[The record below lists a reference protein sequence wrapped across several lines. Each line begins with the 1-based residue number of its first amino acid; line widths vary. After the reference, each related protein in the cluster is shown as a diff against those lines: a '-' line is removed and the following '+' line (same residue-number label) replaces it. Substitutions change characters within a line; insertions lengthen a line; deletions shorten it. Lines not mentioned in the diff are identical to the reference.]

1 MTVLYWLESIRNGFL
16 DTFFSLITLFG
27 EETLVVVIAMIL
39 FWCFDKKQGYF
50 LFFVSFFGTVCNL
63 FLKAWFRVPRPW
75 VKDPAFT
82 VVEAAKEGATGY
94 SFPSGHTQSSV
105 VLYSSIIR
113 WNKQKWLRIFALSLC
128 ILVPFSRLYLGVHTL
143 QDVLTS
149 VGISL
154 VLVLVGTPL
163 FQKHCNKKGFMMGL
177 LSFLLVCMVGLVL
190 FLNFY
195 SFPPAEANSPV
206 MGHIRENAYTLLGC
220 MLGLIV
226 VYFADVYGS
235 KFSTGGVWWVQLIKI
250 AVGLL
255 LVLGAKELPKSLLES
270 LLPLGAA
277 RVVRYFF
284 LVVVGGALWPFAFQY
299 LNRLAKNDNGTG
311 THDF

>member
-1 MTVLYWLESIRNGFL
+1 MTVLYWLENLRCGIL

-82 VVEAAKEGATGY
+82 VVESAKEGATGY

-113 WNKQKWLRIFALSLC
+113 WNKQKWLRIGALALC
-128 ILVPFSRLYLGVHTL
+128 ILVPFSRLYLGVHTPL
-143 QDVLTS
+143 DVGVS
-149 VGISL
+149 VAISL

-163 FQKHCNKKGFMMGL
+163 FQKYGDSKKVMVSL
-177 LSFLLVCMVGLVL
+177 LTFLLASTVGLVL
-190 FLNFY
+190 FLEYY
-195 SFPPAEANSPV
+195 SFPAAESNSEV
-206 MGHIRENAYTLLGC
+206 MGHIVENAYTLLGC
-220 MLGLIV
+220 MAGLIV

-235 KFSTGGVWWVQLIKI
+235 KFTTQGVWWVQLIKI
-250 AVGLL
+250 VGGML
-255 LVLGAKELPKSLLES
+255 LVLAAKELPKDALNTLFN
-270 LLPLGAA
+270 GGMAA
-277 RVVRYFF
+277 RVIRYFF
-284 LVVVGGALWPFAFQY
+284 LVVVGGALWPFTFRFWNKLA
-299 LNRLAKNDNGTG
+299 NRS
-311 THDF
+311 